1 MHCRDLGV
9 KASSYWRWRWA
20 AFVNYCSTSGK
31 QYIKRLVGQG
41 VLGFILTD
49 DERPMIYL
57 QVRTCAAWR
66 GTYRWCSGAPVPL
79 FFLTAEVTGLGDDD
93 GVVWWVS
100 VDWTHCSPSCWKKEC
115 TGCGASNV
123 DCSCPGW
130 CQASCGLLT
139 LNSSREIPS
148 CSWLLSYRWKA
159 FRVHDMSLVAGYL
172 ATILFTSIRAATVA
186 QW

>member
-20 AFVNYCSTSGK
+20 AFVNCCSTSGK

-100 VDWTHCSPSCWKKEC
+100 VDWTHCSPSCWKE
-115 TGCGASNV
+115 GMYRM
-123 DCSCPGW
+123 W
-130 CQASCGLLT
+130 CQQCGLLMSWMV
-139 LNSSREIPS
+139 SSFLRAVDIKLIP
-148 CSWLLSYRWKA
+148 
-159 FRVHDMSLVAGYL
+159 GN
-172 ATILFTSIRAATVA
+172 TIMFLTFVL
-186 QW
+186 